1 MSEPVAR
8 PHNSGFTLI
17 EVAVVIA
24 IIGLLLG
31 ALLVPLATQVQATK
45 IKATDKSLEEIRE
58 ALLGFAITN
67 GRLPCP
73 DTGTDGIEDGGGAA
87 VCNNQQGTLPY
98 ASLGVAPL
106 DAWGRRYTY
115 RVTAE
120 FTRNPVPGSV
130 CVAVPPD
137 NRLGLCDVGDI
148 TISGR
153 VTDPNVNDKV
163 ERNLGVASAAV
174 VVSHGPN
181 GLGGS
186 DLNGVAMAA
195 VAAGTDEAENANAD
209 AVFQF
214 RSVSP
219 PQGACSETDVAQ
231 PFCEFDDRVIWL
243 SPNVLFNRLVTA
255 GVLP

>member
-1 MSEPVAR
+1 MHRHYRYKRLSI
-8 PHNSGFTLI
+8 GFTLV

-58 ALLGFAITN
+58 ALLGFAISN

-87 VCNNQQGTLPY
+87 ACANQQGVLPF
-98 ASLGVAPL
+98 ATVGVAPL

-130 CVAVPPD
+130 CVATD
-137 NRLGLCDVGDI
+137 SRLGLCDLGDI
-148 TISGR
+148 MISGR
-153 VTDPNVNDKV
+153 VTDPTINDKV
-163 ERNLGVASAAV
+163 ERKLGVASAAIV
-174 VVSHGPN
+174 LSHGPN
-181 GLGGS
+181 GFGS
-186 DLNGVAMAA
+186 TDLNGVAMAA
-195 VAAGTDEAENANAD
+195 VVAGTDEAENADGD
-209 AVFQF
+209 ALYQS
-214 RSVSP
+214 RSITP
-219 PQGACSETDVAQ
+219 AQAACSETNVTQ
-231 PFCEFDDRVIWL
+231 PFCEFDDRMIWL